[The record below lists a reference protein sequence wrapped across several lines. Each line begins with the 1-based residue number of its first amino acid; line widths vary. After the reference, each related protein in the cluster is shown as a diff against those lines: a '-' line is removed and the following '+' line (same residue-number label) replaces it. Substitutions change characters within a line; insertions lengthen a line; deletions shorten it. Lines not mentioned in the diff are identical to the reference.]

1 MSNVRH
7 VRIQRGVAQRRH
19 EAEEEPDWRTEV
31 MPLTLYPT
39 DTRPLHTN
47 FQEAGGWGLGEVAQ
61 WEKLLALQVWKLKFK
76 SPEPV

>member
-1 MSNVRH
+1 
-7 VRIQRGVAQRRH
+7 
-19 EAEEEPDWRTEV
+19 

-61 WEKLLALQVWKLKFK
+61 WEKLLALQV
-76 SPEPV
+76 